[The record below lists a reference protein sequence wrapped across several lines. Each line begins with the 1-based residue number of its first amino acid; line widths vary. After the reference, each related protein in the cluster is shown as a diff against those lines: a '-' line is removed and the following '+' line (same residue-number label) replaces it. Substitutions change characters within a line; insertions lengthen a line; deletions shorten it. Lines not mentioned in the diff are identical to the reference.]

1 MKKINFDDMQVFEQ
15 LEDQAIDGVLDYD
28 SFPPEEYK
36 YFSRLARLGYMNRH
50 KGWSKELCEE
60 KQALLRSDY
69 SEDKAR
75 ANEAYAWFAELHD
88 NRIKGDQL
96 EAAMYKAQSEKEML
110 MCAVRLI
117 EKLLGEGGFE
127 ERMTKKL
134 KGLRK

>member
-1 MKKINFDDMQVFEQ
+1 MEKINFDDMQVFEQ

-36 YFSRLARLGYMNRH
+36 YFSRLAKLGYLNRH

-75 ANEAYAWFAELHD
+75 INEAYAWFAELHN

-96 EAAMYKAQSEKEML
+96 ETAMYKAQSKEELL
-110 MCAVRLI
+110 MCAIRLI
-117 EKLLGEGGFE
+117 EKLLGEDGFE

-134 KGLRK
+134 KEFRK